1 MKGMKIMK
9 IKRLDEKA
17 VIPKR
22 GSASA
27 AGYDI
32 YSIEDVSLPSGET
45 KLIRT
50 GLSMEIPEN
59 YFGGVF
65 ARSGLAVKEGIRPAN
80 CVAVIDADY
89 RGELMVP
96 LHNDSK
102 EERRITVGERIAQL
116 VILPFLPVE
125 FEETDELSETVR
137 GEGGFGSTGKS

>member
-1 MKGMKIMK
+1 MK
-9 IKRLDEKA
+9 IKKLDEKA

>member
-9 IKRLDEKA
+9 IKKLDEKA

-125 FEETDELSETVR
+125 FEETDELSETDR

>member
-1 MKGMKIMK
+1 MKMK

-32 YSIEDVSLPSGET
+32 YSIEEVSLPPGET
-45 KLIRT
+45 KLIKT

-80 CVAVIDADY
+80 CVAVIDSDY

-102 EERRITVGERIAQL
+102 EERTITVGERIAQL

-125 FEETDELSETVR
+125 FEEADSLSETDR
-137 GEGGFGSTGKS
+137 GNGGFGSTGKS

>member
-9 IKRLDEKA
+9 IKKLDEKA

>member
-1 MKGMKIMK
+1 MKMK
-9 IKRLDEKA
+9 IKLLNNDA

-22 GSASA
+22 GTEDS

-32 YSIEDVSLPSGET
+32 YSTDETIIKAGET
-45 KLIRT
+45 CLIGT
-50 GLSMEIPEN
+50 GIACEIPKN

-65 ARSGLAVKEGIRPAN
+65 ARSGLSVKEGLRPAN

-89 RGELMVP
+89 RGEIRVP

-102 EERRITVGERIAQL
+102 EDRTITKGERIAQL

-125 FEETDELSETVR
+125 FEETDELSSTDR
-137 GEGGFGSTGKS
+137 GTGGFGSTGKA

>member
-1 MKGMKIMK
+1 MK
-9 IKRLDEKA
+9 IKRLDERA

-32 YSIEDVSLPSGET
+32 YSIEETIIPQGET
-45 KLIRT
+45 RLIKT

-80 CVAVIDADY
+80 CVAVIDSDY

-102 EERRITVGERIAQL
+102 EERTITAGERIAQL
-116 VILPFLPVE
+116 VILPFLSVE
-125 FEETDELSETVR
+125 FEETDELSETER
-137 GEGGFGSTGKS
+137 GNGGFGSTGKS

>member
-137 GEGGFGSTGKS
+137 GEGGFGSTGNS

>member
-125 FEETDELSETVR
+125 FEETDELSETDR

>member
-1 MKGMKIMK
+1 MK
-9 IKRLDEKA
+9 IKRLDERA

-32 YSIEDVSLPSGET
+32 YSIEDVLLPAGGT
-45 KLIRT
+45 KLIKT

-59 YFGGVF
+59 FFGGVF

-102 EERRITVGERIAQL
+102 EERRITAGERIAQL

-125 FEETDELSETVR
+125 FEEVDELSETDR
-137 GEGGFGSTGKS
+137 GEGGFGSTGKT

>member
-1 MKGMKIMK
+1 MKMK

-32 YSIEDVSLPSGET
+32 YSIEEVSLPPGET
-45 KLIRT
+45 KLIKT

-59 YFGGVF
+59 YLGGVF

>member
-125 FEETDELSETVR
+125 FEETNELSETDR

>member
-1 MKGMKIMK
+1 MK
-9 IKRLDEKA
+9 IKKLDEKA

-32 YSIEDVSLPSGET
+32 YSIEDTILKAGET
-45 KLIRT
+45 ALIRT
-50 GLSMEIPEN
+50 GLAMEIPEN

-89 RGELMVP
+89 RGELKVP

-102 EERRITVGERIAQL
+102 EDRNITEGERIAQL

-125 FEETDELSETVR
+125 FEETDTLSETDR
-137 GEGGFGSTGKS
+137 GEGGFGSTGKA